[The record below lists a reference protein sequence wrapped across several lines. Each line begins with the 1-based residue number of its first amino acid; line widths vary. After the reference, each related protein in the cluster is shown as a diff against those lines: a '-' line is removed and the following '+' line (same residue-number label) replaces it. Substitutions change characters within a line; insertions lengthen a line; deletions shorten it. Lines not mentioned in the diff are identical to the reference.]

1 MVRDDTVARDTVGVR
16 VRTCTPRD
24 LSSLANFVSDEEEEE
39 VRQYGPQLLTWAMS
53 NMLTSVEQFTLTLYT
68 TT

>member
-1 MVRDDTVARDTVGVR
+1 MTVVRDDTVARDTVGVR

-39 VRQYGPQLLTWAMS
+39 G
-53 NMLTSVEQFTLTLYT
+53 VEPVKEEGGRC
-68 TT
+68 